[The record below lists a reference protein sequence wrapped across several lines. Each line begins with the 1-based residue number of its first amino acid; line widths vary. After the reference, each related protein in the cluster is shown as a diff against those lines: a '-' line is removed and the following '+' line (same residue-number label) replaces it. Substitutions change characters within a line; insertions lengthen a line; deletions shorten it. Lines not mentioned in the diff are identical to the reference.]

1 MSGHKRDLDGPHNP
15 MGGYLPPAGFFV
27 CGMTDRFGNIKL

>member
-1 MSGHKRDLDGPHNP
+1 MSGHKMDLDGPHNP

-27 CGMTDRFGNIKL
+27 CGMKDRFGNIKL